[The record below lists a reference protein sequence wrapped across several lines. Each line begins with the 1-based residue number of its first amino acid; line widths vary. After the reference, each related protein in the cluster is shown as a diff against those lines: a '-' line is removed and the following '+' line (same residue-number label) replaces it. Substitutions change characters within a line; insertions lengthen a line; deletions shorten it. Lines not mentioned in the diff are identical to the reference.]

1 MSDEAFLSRWS
12 RLKRASAT
20 PPDPAPP
27 TTEPPVAA
35 AAPEGAAFV
44 ETDGDA
50 PPPSVDEAADP
61 LADLPSVE
69 DLTAE
74 SDFTPFLRADV
85 PEDLHRQALRK
96 LWTSDPVYANDDG
109 LKDYADDY
117 TGLFNLSEPVK
128 TLYRVGRGFLT
139 DDPESPSPPGE
150 RVGVRGR
157 RCRMFLRKLTACLRR
172 PTRCL
177 RRSRLRSPTLSSP
190 PIPLTPPLSALGII
204 LGRGRTRR
212 RPNPEAKRRI
222 PSRPLQ
228 RKGRSDSA
236 SIALS
241 ERVVWTTFP
250 PCPLLTKRLAGLSY

>member
-27 TTEPPVAA
+27 TTEPPVTAA
-35 AAPEGAAFV
+35 LV

-50 PPPSVDEAADP
+50 PPVPMDEAADP

-139 DDPESPSPPGE
+139 DDPESPSPPRGEGWGEGEARQGVSAEADSLPPPVETPLADSVLAADPPHPAPLRPGENFGE
-150 RVGVRGR
+150 RED
-157 RCRMFLRKLTACLRR
+157 AP
-172 PTRCL
+172 PTR
-177 RRSRLRSPTLSSP
+177 
-190 PIPLTPPLSALGII
+190 A
-204 LGRGRTRR
+204 
-212 RPNPEAKRRI
+212 
-222 PSRPLQ
+222 
-228 RKGRSDSA
+228 
-236 SIALS
+236 
-241 ERVVWTTFP
+241 
-250 PCPLLTKRLAGLSY
+250 